1 MQSEKQIIIL
11 KFGSSVL
18 RSENDLPTAVHEIY
32 RWWREG
38 FQVVAVVSAFGNTT
52 DELTR
57 RAHSV
62 CDQPNDELVAALLA
76 TGEAASSALLGLA
89 LSRSGIRATVL
100 DAEQAGFAT
109 DGPVLDANLTSIDT
123 ANVLEALRNGV
134 VVLPGFVGKGRAGK
148 TTLLGRGGSD
158 LTALFIAQRLGA
170 SCRLVKD
177 VDGLYTS
184 DPNSPSGPLAAR
196 FIRVSYATA
205 ARVGGAVVQ
214 LKAIDFAERH
224 RLRFT
229 VSSVGSN
236 PATEIGP
243 YADSIA
249 LPDGPIQP
257 LRVALLGC
265 GTVGGGVYQR
275 LAALPAIFNVVGVG
289 TRNVEHAIQAG
300 VPARLITIRLEALIA
315 EPVDVVIEL
324 LGGEEPAR
332 THISRALRL
341 GRHVVTANKSLL
353 ANDVTTLQRLASNNG
368 VALKYSAAIGGV
380 LPALET
386 ISRARKLAVAPLH
399 SISGVLNGTTNFIL
413 DQLADGATLSDA
425 VSTAQKNGYAERDA
439 QLDLN
444 GTDAAQ
450 KLILLARAAFDVDL
464 PLNSIEIQGIQNL
477 NTNQVRAARK
487 NGRITRL
494 VAECRRETHGLAA
507 TVSPIELPF
516 DHPLALVGGVE
527 NRLIIQS
534 QTGRSWDICGGGAG
548 RWPTTEAVMA
558 DLFDL
563 WRESTINAAEEEQEC
578 VA

>member
-1 MQSEKQIIIL
+1 MQITVL

-18 RSENDLPTAVHEIY
+18 RSESDLPTAVHEIY

-52 DELTR
+52 DDLTQ
-57 RAHSV
+57 RAHEV
-62 CDQPNDELVAALLA
+62 CDSPNDELVAALLA

-89 LSRSGIRATVL
+89 LNRSGIRATVL
-100 DAEQAGFAT
+100 DAQQAGLAT
-109 DGPVLDANLTSIDT
+109 DGPVLDANLTSIT
-123 ANVLEALRNGV
+123 SASVLKALQNGV
-134 VVLPGFVGKGRAGK
+134 VVLPGFVGRSSGGK

-158 LTALFIAQRLGA
+158 LTALFIAHRLGA
-170 SCRLVKD
+170 ACRLIKD

-184 DPNSPSGPLAAR
+184 DPNSTTGPSAAR
-196 FIRVSYATA
+196 FGRVSYATA

-214 LKAIDFAERH
+214 LKAIDFAEQH
-224 RLRFT
+224 RLRFV
-229 VSSVGSN
+229 VSSAGAN
-236 PATEIGP
+236 RATEIGP
-243 YADSIA
+243 YTDSVA
-249 LPDGPIQP
+249 LSDPQVRP

-275 LAALPAIFNVVGVG
+275 LAALPELFDVVGVG
-289 TRNVEHAIQAG
+289 ARNIHQAD
-300 VPARLITIRLEALIA
+300 VPLKLFTTHLEELIA

-324 LGGEEPAR
+324 LGGDEPAR
-332 THISRALRL
+332 TVISKSLRL

-353 ANDVTTLQRLASNNG
+353 ARDIATLQRLASHSG
-368 VALKYSAAIGGV
+368 VALKYSAAVGGV

-386 ISRARKLAVAPLH
+386 VNRARNIAPLN

-413 DQLADGATLSDA
+413 DQLAKGTELANA
-425 VSTAQKNGYAERDA
+425 VSAAQKSGYAERDS

-464 PLNSIEIQGIQNL
+464 PLNSIEKRGIQDL
-477 NTNQVRAARK
+477 NAKQVRDARK

-494 VAECRRETHGLAA
+494 VAECRRESHGFAA
-507 TVSPIELPF
+507 KVFPAELPF
-516 DHPLALVGGVE
+516 DHPLARVNGVE

-534 QTGRSWDICGGGAG
+534 QTGRSWDVYGSGAG
-548 RWPTTEAVMA
+548 RWPTTEAVIG
-558 DLFDL
+558 DLLDL
-563 WRESTINAAEEEQEC
+563 WRESVANEKEQEC

>member
-1 MQSEKQIIIL
+1 MQTEKRIIVL

-18 RSENDLPTAVHEIY
+18 RSESDLPTAVHEIY

-38 FQVVAVVSAFGNTT
+38 FQVVAVVSAFGKTT
-52 DELTR
+52 DDLTQ
-57 RAHSV
+57 RAHEV
-62 CDQPNDELVAALLA
+62 CDQPNHELVAALLA

-89 LSRSGIRATVL
+89 LNRSGIRATVL
-100 DAEQAGFAT
+100 DAQQAGLAT

-123 ANVLEALRNGV
+123 ASLLEALRNGI
-134 VVLPGFVGKGRAGK
+134 VVLPGFVGRSTAGK

-170 SCRLVKD
+170 ACRLIKD

-184 DPNSPSGPLAAR
+184 DPKSITGQSATR
-196 FIRVSYATA
+196 FGRVSYATA

-214 LKAIDFAERH
+214 LKAIDFSEQH

-229 VSSVGSN
+229 VSSAGSN
-236 PATEIGP
+236 RATEIGP
-243 YADSIA
+243 YADSVA
-249 LPDGPIQP
+249 LSEPQVRP

-275 LAALPAIFNVVGVG
+275 LAALPELFNVVGVG
-289 TRNVEHAIQAG
+289 ARNIEQAD
-300 VPARLITIRLEALIA
+300 VPLKLITTHLEELIA

-324 LGGEEPAR
+324 LGSDEPAR
-332 THISRALRL
+332 TLIPKALRL
-341 GRHVVTANKSLL
+341 GQHVVTANKSLL
-353 ANDVTTLQRLASNNG
+353 ARDIATLQRLASRSG
-368 VALKYSAAIGGV
+368 AVLKYSAAVGGV
-380 LPALET
+380 LPALEMVNRVRN
-386 ISRARKLAVAPLH
+386 IAPLH

-413 DQLADGATLSDA
+413 DQLANGTELADA
-425 VSTAQKNGYAERDA
+425 VSAAQKSGYAERDS

-464 PLNSIEIQGIQNL
+464 PLGSIEKRGIQDL
-477 NTNQVRAARK
+477 NAKQVRDAG
-487 NGRITRL
+487 NSGRITRL
-494 VAECRRETHGLAA
+494 VAECRRESRGFAA
-507 TVSPIELPF
+507 KVSPIELPL
-516 DHPLALVGGVE
+516 DHPLARVTGVE
-527 NRLIIQS
+527 NRLLIQS
-534 QTGRSWDICGGGAG
+534 QTGRSWDVCGSGAG
-548 RWPTTEAVMA
+548 RWPTTEAVVA

-563 WRESTINAAEEEQEC
+563 WRESVASEKEQEC